1 MSNQAIIHAEIS
13 VIPIGSSTGITTT
26 TTTSMSK
33 EIAAAFDAIRK
44 IEGIE
49 FCSLTPMGTL
59 IESHNIAN
67 ILEAIKVAHQAIK
80 YLGAKRIISIIHI
93 DERLDE
99 PKSMEDKLE
108 SVKEKLSKQ

>member
-1 MSNQAIIHAEIS
+1 
-13 VIPIGSSTGITTT
+13 
-26 TTTSMSK
+26 MSK
-33 EIAAAFDAIRK
+33 EVAAAFDAIRK

-59 IESHNIAN
+59 IESHNINN
-67 ILEAIKVAHQAIK
+67 ILEAIKVALQAVK
-80 YLGAKRIISIIHI
+80 LSGAKRLISIIHI

-99 PKSMEDKLE
+99 PKSMEDKVE